1 MRRQILAEFTRLG
14 LVDVATDYGL
24 VLLAFTSR
32 GLPLLE
38 IKPAGEAFVGTE
50 EAVKLDW
57 AQRTGGALEFRG
69 RKVARR
75 PLAGSIWIRKSDG
88 MPLRIFA
95 WFEHEEPKHTLRDE
109 ASVDYVVSAMGF
121 PVPATVV
128 HRHYVD
134 GQGLTENL
142 YTYEP
147 FRLFTTDTNDPLLRH
162 HRPEMTPI
170 IYLHGFA
177 SGPASSKARYF
188 REYLERAGDPGA
200 GARPGRRGFRAPHPV
215 KPTEGD
221 PAGCRGGTGLVNR
234 LQHGRIPGGALCG
247 PACGG
252 TAAGAAGAGFRF
264 RAALAGAA
272 GGGRSGD
279 AGGPAP
285 GWMCTTMRWAAIA
298 G

>member
-1 MRRQILAEFTRLG
+1 MKLLGRLPSVFLVYTTLGCAQPADLLAKTTRQADEFQQKAMLAISTETLHQHSLVIPPHPFITVGTAATQLESRFLSHEIVSEYSIGRLKGSPPTDLLEFRELVSMDGNPVQTPEVARRALNEDVQAGADHIRKQILAEFTKLG

-32 GLPLLE
+32 GLPLLD
-38 IKPAGEAFVGTE
+38 IKPAGEAFIGTE

-109 ASVDYVVSAMGF
+109 ASVDYVVSTMGF

-142 YTYEP
+142 YTYAP
-147 FRLFTTDTNDPLLRH
+147 FRLFTTDTNIR
-162 HRPEMTPI
+162 
-170 IYLHGFA
+170 Y
-177 SGPASSKARYF
+177 SGATDQK
-188 REYLERAGDPGA
+188 
-200 GARPGRRGFRAPHPV
+200 
-215 KPTEGD
+215 
-221 PAGCRGGTGLVNR
+221 
-234 LQHGRIPGGALCG
+234 
-247 PACGG
+247 
-252 TAAGAAGAGFRF
+252 
-264 RAALAGAA
+264 
-272 GGGRSGD
+272 
-279 AGGPAP
+279 
-285 GWMCTTMRWAAIA
+285 
-298 G
+298 

>member
-1 MRRQILAEFTRLG
+1 MRYPGWFLGILLGFAAPGRAQDSNLLARTVRQADEFQQKATLAISTETLRQHSYVIPPHAAITVGAAATELAARFMAHEIVSEYSVGHLKGSPATDLLEFRELREMDGKPVQTPQVARRALTRDVQAGEDRTRRQILAEFTRLG

-95 WFEHEEPKHTLRDE
+95 WFEHDEPKHTLRDE

-147 FRLFTTDTNDPLLRH
+147 FRLFTTDTTIR
-162 HRPEMTPI
+162 
-170 IYLHGFA
+170 Y
-177 SGPASSKARYF
+177 SG
-188 REYLERAGDPGA
+188 
-200 GARPGRRGFRAPHPV
+200 
-215 KPTEGD
+215 
-221 PAGCRGGTGLVNR
+221 
-234 LQHGRIPGGALCG
+234 
-247 PACGG
+247 
-252 TAAGAAGAGFRF
+252 
-264 RAALAGAA
+264 
-272 GGGRSGD
+272 
-279 AGGPAP
+279 
-285 GWMCTTMRWAAIA
+285 TTDQK
-298 G
+298 